1 MRLAEKSV
9 FLAVEE
15 HYCPLYRSVFTDGLN
30 DSPQPRLWQRLFLA
44 DGRKR
49 NKDGENGGSRAEL
62 LKLLTELSQ
71 LVESTL
77 IVDRKTGLSFDHKL
91 RKV

>member
-15 HYCPLYRSVFTDGLN
+15 HYCPLFRSVFTDGL
-30 DSPQPRLWQRLFLA
+30 DDIPPPGFWQRLFLA
-44 DGRKR
+44 DGHRR
-49 NKDGENGGSRAEL
+49 SKDGENGGSRAEL
-62 LKLLTELSQ
+62 INLLTELSQ